1 MNECSWLLAVHA
13 CSWWCDGFGG
23 RVKSWIWSSWLWCS
37 LFLWICP
44 LARGGADTCSLCLGS
59 STQKVK
65 KNIWCLEQTG
75 EANLVCCLHII
86 ISVRQ
91 LAPTHQ
97 EIKKMKIASTLDSF
111 LCVCDFDLCDV
122 HQRLRCF
129 QGAQIS
135 SACCLGG
142 NKTYYCENVYN
153 NAFFSRDMDKINI
166 FMS

>member
-1 MNECSWLLAVHA
+1 MNQCSCLLAVRA

-23 RVKSWIWSSWLWCS
+23 EVKSWIWSSWLWCS

-97 EIKKMKIASTLDSF
+97 ERKKKRKLPAHSTASFVCVTLTCVTCIRDCAVSKELKI
-111 LCVCDFDLCDV
+111 
-122 HQRLRCF
+122 HLRAVWEEIRHIIVRMCL
-129 QGAQIS
+129 IMRS
-135 SACCLGG
+135 SAETC
-142 NKTYYCENVYN
+142 T
-153 NAFFSRDMDKINI
+153 R
-166 FMS
+166 